1 MSTVISLASQKG
13 GVAKSAS
20 ALNLAMGLAREGKKV
35 ALLDTDPQG
44 SAALSLGYKPD
55 ELPMTL
61 ASIMGKIIENKVLDL
76 SEGIIHHQEQNCS
89 IDLVPANKQLS
100 GIESS
105 LSNVIGKEQILKVYL
120 DGIKDHYSYVI
131 IDTPPWLGSLTIN
144 ALVASEKVIVPV
156 QANYLSLMGME
167 KLFET
172 IVQVKRW
179 FNPSISVDG
188 ILITMLDKRS
198 TFAKEIVNL
207 IHMTYGSSLKV
218 FESEIPL
225 SVKMAECSA
234 EGKSIYA
241 HDPNGKAA
249 QAYMQFTKEVLGHG
263 KVQERAKDQALEL

>member
-1 MSTVISLASQKG
+1 MSTVIALASQKG

-20 ALNLAMGLAREGKKV
+20 AVNLAMGLAREGKKV
-35 ALLDTDPQG
+35 ILIDTDPQG
-44 SAALSLGYKPD
+44 RAALSLGYKPD
-55 ELPMTL
+55 ELPVTL
-61 ASIMGKIIENKVLDL
+61 ASIMGKIIENKTVDL
-76 SEGIIHHQEQNCS
+76 SEGIIHHHEQAYS

-100 GIESS
+100 GIEAS
-105 LSNVIGKEQILKVYL
+105 LANAMGKEQMLKAYL
-120 DGIKDHYSYVI
+120 DGIKDQYDFVI
-131 IDTPPWLGSLTIN
+131 LDTPPWLGTLTIN
-144 ALVASEKVIVPV
+144 ALVATDKVIVPV

-179 FNPSISVDG
+179 FNPSLSVDG
-188 ILITMLDKRS
+188 ILVTMLDKRS
-198 TFAKEIVNL
+198 NFAKEIVNL
-207 IHMTYGSSLKV
+207 IHMTYGGSLHI

-249 QAYMQFTKEVLGHG
+249 QAYMQFTKEVVEHG
-263 KVQERAKDQALEL
+263 KVQERTKDQAIEL